1 VVSFSKAKKYT
12 LATASTPIEVT
23 NKSLGY
29 KLSYYLHSFR
39 MNSKEAL
46 YVGDTRF
53 EPLQASSTEEQ
64 NRWERN
70 RQQTYNGSLRHFLR
84 SLLENTWEQKG
95 FLAYHVLREPYVSM
109 NHPHVYLKNEQE
121 RNLQAVSPDS
131 LFHVLEGG
139 KAFRMQ
145 FAGKMAMMYTKE
157 NAADSPYKDAP
168 YQVST

>member
-1 VVSFSKAKKYT
+1 
-12 LATASTPIEVT
+12 LPLEVT
-23 NKSLGY
+23 NKNLGY
-29 KLSYYLHSFR
+29 KLHFHVHQFS
-39 MNSKEAL
+39 MNSKEAV

-53 EPLQASSTEEQ
+53 EPLQPASDREQKQWEQ
-64 NRWERN
+64 NRQR
-70 RQQTYNGSLRHFLR
+70 TYTGSLRHFLR
-84 SLLENTWEQKG
+84 SLLENTWEQEG
-95 FLAYHVLREPYVSM
+95 FLAYHVIREPYVSL